1 MKKIIFKY
9 FSLYREFFKTSLS
22 EELSFR
28 SNFILQSL
36 MNITFIGVYFFT
48 SAFIFDHV
56 EHIGLWNKPEF
67 FLFLSFV
74 FAVDQTHYMIFS
86 PNFWEFS
93 DDVRL
98 GTLDFHLLKPFPT
111 LFAVLFRRVA
121 VYGLSTIL
129 LTYSMVIYFG
139 IQVGLE
145 PLVWLSLPF
154 CLFLSLFLL
163 LGIEVLVS
171 LLNFFIVEGMGVNQL
186 RLQIQHL
193 CRWPDFIYKNPARLW
208 LFPLL
213 AITSI
218 PVRWILDMSYW
229 NWLVAMFFGVLLLWG
244 FIILLWSKAL
254 NFYESPS
261 S

>member
-1 MKKIIFKY
+1 MKR
-9 FSLYREFFKTSLS
+9 SLYKYISLYKEFFKTSLT

-36 MNITFIGVYFFT
+36 MNIIFIGTYFFT
-48 SAFIFDHV
+48 SFFIFDHI
-56 EHIGLWNKPEF
+56 EHIGMWNEIEF
-67 FLFLSFV
+67 LLFLSFAL
-74 FAVDQTHYMIFS
+74 AVDQTHYLIFS

-93 DDVRL
+93 GDVIL
-98 GTLDFHLLKPFPT
+98 GTLDFQLLKPFPT
-111 LFAVLFRRVA
+111 LFTVLFRRVA
-121 VYGLSTIL
+121 VPGILTVL
-129 LTYSMVIYFG
+129 LTYSLVIYFG
-139 IQVGLE
+139 IQVELSL
-145 PLVWLSLPF
+145 LVWLSLPL

-163 LGIEVLVS
+163 LGIEVLIAM
-171 LLNFFIVEGMGVNQL
+171 LNFFTVEGMGINQL
-186 RLQIQHL
+186 RLQVQHI
-193 CRWPDFIYKNPARLW
+193 CRWPDFIYKNPARIW

-229 NWLVAMFFGVLLLWG
+229 SWLVAMFFGVLLLWF
-244 FIILLWSKAL
+244 FIILLWPKAL